1 MKKNNNYLICN
12 WILDP
17 TQLTQMTQIFF
28 VETKLTTYLQHFSIF
43 KQDGARKPVLTL
55 FTLFVFHVECQIF
68 DWQILI
74 QYFKSNS
81 MHSLTSKDW
90 QITDFSS
97 GNTIY
102 KCSIFTLLWFFY
114 IISRYTF
121 DLFLVLLLYLTLH
134 MLTENYVTG
143 RN

>member
-90 QITDFSS
+90 QITDFSA

-102 KCSIFTLLWFFY
+102 KCSIFTSSVIFLHNITVHIRFVL
-114 IISRYTF
+114 SLTF
-121 DLFLVLLLYLTLH
+121 VSNSTHVDWKLC
-134 MLTENYVTG
+134 N
-143 RN
+143 R